1 MREEI
6 EEAEGWGD
14 TERAAR
20 AREEMDLI
28 ASELSAA
35 VGLGGRDRPQASG
48 AERAR
53 LRVTRAI
60 HTAIRRLGEQDEAL
74 GYELGATVRTGS
86 FCAYEPDPRRPVSWR
101 VESG

>member
-1 MREEI
+1 
-6 EEAEGWGD
+6 
-14 TERAAR
+14 
-20 AREEMDLI
+20 MDLI

-53 LRVTRAI
+53 VRVTRAI

-74 GYELGATVRTGS
+74 GY
-86 FCAYEPDPRRPVSWR
+86 
-101 VESG
+101 